1 MTRMK
6 TTKKEVT
13 LYTVAGKTFLD
24 KDDALAYEADLMEKM
39 NYVYHV
45 VKYDPMTADSFSKDK
60 RIPKYRQ
67 CVIYAVPAHDTPSNL
82 IYALLT
88 DHIGPAVVKH
98 MDEFEVDYGYIN
110 NWDIRMSKRLYSL
123 DTLVEFFNQNINDD
137 GYATIRFV
145 DTDGYLTEEWERDGV
160 YVKPEQD

>member
-6 TTKKEVT
+6 TTTKEVT

-39 NYVYHV
+39 NYSYHV

-60 RIPKYRQ
+60 RIPNYQQ
-67 CVIYAVPAHDTPSNL
+67 CVIYAVPTYNTPSNL
-82 IYALLT
+82 IYDILT
-88 DHIGPAVVKH
+88 TQIGPAVVKH
-98 MDEFEVDYGYIN
+98 VDEFDVDYGYIN

-123 DTLVEFFNQNINDD
+123 DALAEFFNQKISDE
-137 GYATIRFV
+137 GYPTIRFV
-145 DTDGYLTEEWERDGV
+145 DIAGDLTDEWERDGV